1 MSPELY
7 VLIAAIIGGLIGFA
21 SSFFTTLLTQRY
33 QETRR
38 KEERQWYLEDLRR
51 TTRSE
56 ILNRRYDEAESLIKI
71 GMEETLKIAGSI
83 HSIARSKDMET
94 KKARQTDLFQLAE
107 HWDQLEEFE
116 QLHTIVHA
124 IGDSELIDSVIN
136 LHITYTSFLEWI
148 EKSILADL
156 ELDDSLP
163 ISRSKI
169 NKVGDFRMEAF
180 EFYANFFQ
188 RLDNLRSGTE
198 PEKRSIE
205 SDRQTPK
212 IRK

>member
-1 MSPELY
+1 MPPELY
-7 VLIAAIIGGLIGFA
+7 VLFAAILGGLIGFA

-38 KEERQWYLEDLRR
+38 KEEREWYLEDQRR
-51 TTRSE
+51 SIRSE

-83 HSIARSKDMET
+83 HSISRSKDMET
-94 KKARQTDLFQLAE
+94 KKARQKDLFQLAE
-107 HWDQLEEFE
+107 HWNQLEEFE

-124 IGDSELIDSVIN
+124 IGDSKLIDSVIN

-156 ELDDSLP
+156 ELDNSLP
-163 ISRSKI
+163 ISRSKL
-169 NKVGDFRMEAF
+169 NKVEDFRMEAF

-188 RLDNLRSGTE
+188 RLDKLRSGTE
-198 PEKRSIE
+198 PEKRASQ
-205 SDRQTPK
+205 SNQQASK
-212 IRK
+212 ISK